1 MAIRGIS
8 ELRHDLARR
17 FKHKLRERIRIRR
30 GPVTLP
36 FEFEYRHIFV
46 LPTAFGFGFG
56 VLLITMTLG
65 GLNFNNNLTLMLVF
79 LLAVIVQMTTA
90 LVYRNIVGLR
100 IESIVSEAVFRGDH
114 AEFKIYLRNA
124 ADRPRF
130 AIQGGILRSADCIDL
145 PPLSVKKITLTHPT
159 TRRGWLEMPSFT
171 LENRYPF
178 GMFRA
183 WVWFF
188 PQQRCLVYPSP
199 AKDAPPLPVS
209 GIGRSGRSLKGDGE
223 QIHGLRAYRTGDP
236 LRRIAWRSSARHGEL
251 YTREMEQPHQ
261 ESCQLRWGSLKGLDP
276 ESRLEILTRWVLQ
289 ADHRNLRFSLEL
301 PSRVIPADRGP
312 EHTRR
317 ALEAL
322 ALFDS

>member
-17 FKHKLRERIRIRR
+17 FKHKLQERVRIRR

-36 FEFEYRHIFV
+36 FAFEYRHIFV

-56 VLLITMTLG
+56 ILLVTMTLG

-90 LVYRNIVGLR
+90 LVYRNIAGLR
-100 IESIVSEAVFRGDH
+100 IESIVSDAVFCGDH
-114 AEFKIYLRNA
+114 AEFRIYLRNA
-124 ADRPRF
+124 EDRPRF
-130 AIQGGILRSADCIDL
+130 AIQAGILRSADCIDL
-145 PPLSVKKITLTHPT
+145 APLSVEQLTLTYPT
-159 TRRGWLEMPSFT
+159 SRRGWLEMPDFT
-171 LENRYPF
+171 LENRYPL

-183 WVWFF
+183 WVLFF
-188 PQQRCLVYPSP
+188 PQHRCLVYPRP
-199 AKDAPPLPVS
+199 AKHAPPLPIS
-209 GIGRSGRSLKGDGE
+209 GTGRSGRSLKGDGE
-223 QIHGLRAYRTGDP
+223 QIHGLRDYRTGDP
-236 LRRIAWRSSARHGEL
+236 LRRIAWRASARHGEL

-261 ESCQLRWGSLKGLDP
+261 ESCQLRWESLQGLDP
-276 ESRLEILTRWVLQ
+276 ESRLEILTRWVLH
-289 ADHRNLRFSLEL
+289 ADHRKLPFSLEL
-301 PSRVIPADRGP
+301 PNCVIPTGQGP
-312 EHTRR
+312 EHTQR